1 MSPPPVDNMLPSDTS
16 ESAATRPQ
24 PSKRAVGGY
33 ESAAP
38 VDHRVD
44 IYEKDKLAQ
53 YAPPP
58 PRPSCVRGN
67 PGPVGLLAFGMTTLM
82 LMFIETGW
90 TATSDG
96 PFKPT
101 VIAYAMF
108 YGGLAQF
115 IAGILELIKGST
127 FAGTAFMSYG
137 AFWMGWFMLEYFLT
151 IDPILSNSLTG
162 KTLWLALW
170 GVLTSGFFVVTLRKN
185 FGLMYVFSSLAITF
199 FMLAGGVYS
208 YNTTKAA
215 GYVGFSCGSAAI
227 YTALAMLYQDE
238 LGIVLPFISPV
249 NFI

>member
-1 MSPPPVDNMLPSDTS
+1 MCG
-16 ESAATRPQ
+16 ATTPKWHEQRGASTRTNYQPQ
-24 PSKRAVGGY
+24 PRGTYSRRLERVR
-33 ESAAP
+33 ELSRRELLHHDRQAAP
-38 VDHRVD
+38 SVDHSVD
-44 IYEKDKLAQ
+44 MYEKDKLAQ

-137 AFWMGWFMLEYFLT
+137 AFWMGWFLLE
-151 IDPILSNSLTG
+151 
-162 KTLWLALW
+162 LALW

-208 YNTTKAA
+208 HNTTKAA

-238 LGIVLPFISPV
+238 LGITLPFISPV
-249 NFI
+249 HFI

>member
-1 MSPPPVDNMLPSDTS
+1 MASPLDVMPSNAS
-16 ESAATRPQ
+16 ESTRPQ
-24 PSKRAVGGY
+24 PSKRGGGGY
-33 ESAAP
+33 ESAAQP
-38 VDHRVD
+38 ADHRVEMYD
-44 IYEKDKLAQ
+44 KDEKNKLAQ

-108 YGGLAQF
+108 YGGLGQF

-208 YNTTKAA
+208 HNTTKAA
-215 GYVGFSCGSAAI
+215 GYVGFSCGSVAI

-238 LGIVLPFISPV
+238 LGIVLPGISPV